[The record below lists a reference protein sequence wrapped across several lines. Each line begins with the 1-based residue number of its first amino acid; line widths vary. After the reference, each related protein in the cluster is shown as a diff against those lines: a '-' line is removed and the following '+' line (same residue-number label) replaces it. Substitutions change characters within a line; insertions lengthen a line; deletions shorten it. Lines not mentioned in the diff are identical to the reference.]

1 MQGLDTRLK
10 YSLTDGDT
18 TKKKK
23 GKLSK
28 EMDRMRAELEKLA
41 LAIRNIENIM
51 REKSRSRL
59 PRIR

>member
-41 LAIRNIENIM
+41 LAIRNIENTM

-59 PRIR
+59 PGIR